1 MAGEIF
7 FAMTVTQIFQW
18 ANQNQGVLALLAV
31 LFGVGPLVYRGIRKA
46 FPSKQEKRLKI
57 QEEFAHAERM
67 KKEVESRAQWDKVL
81 HHYSVFLIRDVERRL
96 PETEE
101 VHSSVPGLYTTGVLT
116 DIHTEHLE
124 FTHGARGVKFIK
136 NVAGTWQFADEKD
149 DEAIKVDMV
158 SWLNY
163 RDILLIRWETDEY
176 WEWPQICC
184 RFTSA
189 NQFPFSRL
197 FFAKRGTGLGNR
209 PYYHGVCLVSD
220 VFPKRPSGS

>member
-1 MAGEIF
+1 M
-7 FAMTVTQIFQW
+7 MTQIFQW
-18 ANQNQGVLALLAV
+18 ANQNQGVLALIAVFLVLA
-31 LFGVGPLVYRGIRKA
+31 PLVYQRFRKA
-46 FPSKQEKRLKI
+46 VPSKQEKRLKI

-67 KKEVESRAQWDKVL
+67 KKEVESRAQWYTVL
-81 HHYSVFLIRDVERRL
+81 GHYGEFLIRDPDRRL

-101 VHSSVPGLYTTGVLT
+101 IHSSVSVLYTIAVLT

-124 FTHGARGVKFIK
+124 FTHGASGVKFIK
-136 NVAGTWQFADEKD
+136 NVAGAWHFADEKD
-149 DEAIKVDMV
+149 EEAIKVEMV

-189 NQFPFSRL
+189 NKFPFSRV
-197 FFAKRGTGLGNR
+197 FFAKKGTGLGGR
-209 PYYHGVCLVSD
+209 AAYIGVCLVSD
-220 VFPKRPSGS
+220 VFPKRSSGS